1 MSVSKAKKLR
11 LSFFLVK
18 PGVDFDK
25 TEEIV
30 ERPEKEGLHTYVI
43 KAFSEDRHS
52 LFLRASHQVTPR
64 WLTLVKDHVEGD
76 LVSVFGASSSGVL
89 LVPAG
94 EDLLAVSFGYGRHLL
109 RKEAVVQDFGL
120 RVVLNEID
128 PTLIKSVDA
137 RTFDELLIHTKRGVS
152 KDSPLSAFDLDSS
165 KDLLRAVSGRSAPDG
180 LGALSGSAALTL
192 NTDVPLPQLPQ
203 LGQELTSAYRSE
215 RYKENFKEIDQ
226 VRGEQDPEVIAAL
239 DTRLIE
245 ALRTEKMT
253 EMHLAIPEAVD
264 WQQISGVQF
273 SYGRRRHDPMPDPRI
288 SVYRELRPAEK
299 IDLKR
304 LRGDRV
310 IAISALDEEEI
321 YDKWSVYDCLVFELE
336 HEGELFVLSGG
347 QWYRVEEAFREEVT
361 AFAESVPELELE
373 MPEPEPETKESI
385 YNEAAATTLGGICLD
400 EQTVPLGGVDRA
412 ELCDILSPEGVLI
425 HVKKRGASSTLS
437 HLFAQG
443 TVSCELLLSD
453 RGFLEDARS
462 LVEKT
467 NPDFVDLLPE
477 QLGERDR
484 LKVAY
489 VVLSRGQRPD
499 RPYGLPFF
507 SLVNLRGAAQRL
519 EAAGVS
525 VCMKEVREA
534 R

>member
-1 MSVSKAKKLR
+1 VNKPRKQR
-11 LSFFLVK
+11 LSFSLVK
-18 PGVDFDK
+18 PGIDFDM
-25 TEEIV
+25 TEEII
-30 ERPEKEGLHTYVI
+30 EPSEKGELHSYAV
-43 KAFSEDRHS
+43 KVFSEDRDS
-52 LFLRASHQVTPR
+52 LFLRASHQAKPR
-64 WLTLVKDHVEGD
+64 WLALVEDHIEGD

-94 EDLLAVSFGYGRHLL
+94 DDLLAVSFGYGRHLL
-109 RKEAVVQDFGL
+109 RKEAVVHDFGL

-128 PTLIKSVDA
+128 PTLIKSIDA

-192 NTDVPLPQLPQ
+192 NTDVALPALPQLAR
-203 LGQELTSAYRSE
+203 ELTAAYRSE
-215 RYKENFKEIDQ
+215 RYKENFKAIDQ
-226 VRGEQDPEVIAAL
+226 VRGEQDPDVIAAL
-239 DTRLIE
+239 DNRLLG
-245 ALRTEKMT
+245 ALRAEEMT

-264 WQQISGVQF
+264 WQQIAGVRF
-273 SYGRRRHDPMPDPRI
+273 TIGRRRHDPMPDPRI
-288 SVYRELRPAEK
+288 SIYRRLRPAEK

-304 LRGDRV
+304 LRNDRV
-310 IAISALDEEEI
+310 VAISALDEEEI
-321 YDKWSVYDCLVFELE
+321 YDKWSVYDCLVFEIE
-336 HEGELFVLSGG
+336 HQGELFVLSGG

-361 AFAESVPELELE
+361 AFAKSVPELELE
-373 MPEPEPETKESI
+373 LPGPAPETKESI
-385 YNEAAATTLGGICLD
+385 YNEAAATAVGGICLD
-400 EQTVPLGGVDRA
+400 ERTVPLGGIDRA
-412 ELCDILSPEGVLI
+412 EICDILSPDGILI

-443 TVSCELLLSD
+443 TVSCELLLRD
-453 RGFLEDARS
+453 GQFLEDARN
-462 LVEKT
+462 LVEGI
-467 NPDFVDLLPE
+467 NPDFAALLPE
-477 QLGERDR
+477 RLGERER

-507 SLVNLRGAAQRL
+507 SLVNLRRAAQTL

-525 VCMKEVREA
+525 VFMKEVKEA

>member
-1 MSVSKAKKLR
+1 MSKAKRLR

-18 PGVDFDK
+18 PGIEFDK
-25 TEEIV
+25 TEEII
-30 ERPEKEGLHTYVI
+30 ELPEKGGLHSYVI
-43 KAFSEDRHS
+43 KAFSESRDS
-52 LFLRASHQVTPR
+52 LFLRPSHQARPR
-64 WLTLVKDHVEGD
+64 WLTLVEDHVDGD
-76 LVSVFGASSSGVL
+76 LVAVFGASSSGVL

-94 EDLLAVSFGYGRHLL
+94 DDLLAVSFGYGRHLL

-152 KDSPLSAFDLDSS
+152 KDSPLSAFALDSS

-192 NTDVPLPQLPQ
+192 NTDVALPQLPQ
-203 LGQELTSAYRSE
+203 LGRELTAAYRSKH
-215 RYKENFKEIDQ
+215 YKKNFKEIDQ
-226 VRGEQDPEVIAAL
+226 VRGEQDLEVIAAL
-239 DTRLIE
+239 DARLVE
-245 ALRTEKMT
+245 ALRAKEMT
-253 EMHLAIPEAVD
+253 EMHLAIPETVD
-264 WQQISGVQF
+264 WQQISSVRF
-273 SYGRRRHDPMPDPRI
+273 SIGRRRHDPMPDPRI

-304 LRGDRV
+304 LRSDRV

-321 YDKWSVYDCLVFELE
+321 YDKWSVYDCLVFEIE

-347 QWYRVEEAFREEVT
+347 QWYRVEETFREQVT
-361 AFAESVPELELE
+361 AFAESVPELKLEL
-373 MPEPEPETKESI
+373 PEPEPKTKESV
-385 YNEAAATTLGGICLD
+385 YNEAAATALGGICMD

-412 ELCDILSPEGVLI
+412 ELCDILSPDGILV

-443 TVSCELLLSD
+443 TVSCELLLRD
-453 RGFLEDARS
+453 PQFLENARG
-462 LVEKT
+462 LVEEV
-467 NPDFVDLLPE
+467 NPDFVDLLP
-477 QLGERDR
+477 QRLGERDR

-507 SLVNLRGAAQRL
+507 SLVNLRSAAQRL

-525 VCMKEVREA
+525 VFMKEVKEA
-534 R
+534 H